1 MRGKGLVK
9 EERCGKEKTACEGG
23 IMRGGE
29 IFNKEYCGKEKTP
42 CKFGNLHGGELVH
55 VNEERFGKEKTT

>member
-1 MRGKGLVK
+1 
-9 EERCGKEKTACEGG
+9 
-23 IMRGGE
+23 MRGGE